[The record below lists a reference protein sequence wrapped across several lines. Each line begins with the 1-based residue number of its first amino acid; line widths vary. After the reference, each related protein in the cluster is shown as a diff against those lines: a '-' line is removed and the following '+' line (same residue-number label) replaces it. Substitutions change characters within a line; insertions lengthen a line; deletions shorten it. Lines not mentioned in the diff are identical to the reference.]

1 MKGRIAIIK
10 KKLEKKN
17 KEILEKYENGE
28 DEEALELIIKYDS
41 YMEPLVDLTLIGEEK
56 KNEIIKNLLE
66 IKEIPVEERKKEN
79 V

>member
-17 KEILEKYENGE
+17 KEILEKYEKGE

-56 KNEIIKNLLE
+56 KNEIIKSLLE

>member
-17 KEILEKYENGE
+17 KEILEKYEKGE

-41 YMEPLVDLTLIGEEK
+41 YIEPLVDLTLIGEEK
-56 KNEIIKNLLE
+56 KNEIIKSLLE

>member
-56 KNEIIKNLLE
+56 KNEIIKSLLE

>member
-28 DEEALELIIKYDS
+28 DEETLELIIKYNS

-56 KNEIIKNLLE
+56 KNEIIKSLLE